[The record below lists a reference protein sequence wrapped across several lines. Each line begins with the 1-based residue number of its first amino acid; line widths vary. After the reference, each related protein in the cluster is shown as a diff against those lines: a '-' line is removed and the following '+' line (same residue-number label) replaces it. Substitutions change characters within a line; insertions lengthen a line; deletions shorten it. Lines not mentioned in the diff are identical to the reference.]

1 MPNRP
6 LDTTPPVPTILR
18 ACVQAL
24 DDKKAEDIRVIHVGE
39 VSSITDYFVIAT
51 GTSNPH
57 LRALAR
63 AVEAVMDEASEPST
77 ISDARDESGWVVVDG
92 YDFMVHLFSKET
104 RRYFNLE
111 GLWKDGEA
119 IALEE
124 LLPAA
129 VRS

>member
-1 MPNRP
+1 MPNPP
-6 LDTTPPVPTILR
+6 LDTSPPVPSVLQ

-24 DDKKAEDIRVIHVGE
+24 DDKKAEDIRVLYVGE

-63 AVEAVMDEASEPST
+63 AVEAVLDEASEAST

-92 YDFMVHLFSKET
+92 YDFMVHLFSKDT

-119 IALEE
+119 IAMED
-124 LLPAA
+124 LLPVA
-129 VRS
+129 VRR